1 MIKNIV
7 DMLQVS
13 DFYKESENI
22 DFAKGKNQI
31 PKTWKGLVNNI
42 KRRLWQTKR

>member
-1 MIKNIV
+1 MIKNII

-22 DFAKGKNQI
+22 DFAKGKHQLPTN
-31 PKTWKGLVNNI
+31 WKSLVNNI
-42 KRRLWQTKR
+42 KRRLWQTKK